1 MTTEAALQRLVR
13 SAADAAL
20 GVLGTFVPDQV
31 EAGDVAV
38 LDGSTGPLEG
48 LPFPA
53 VATSV
58 SYVDGV
64 TGGNLFVMTVE
75 GAKRLAA
82 AMGAV
87 NPPFERPPIP
97 TSLPD
102 SEPSEEPS
110 SSSSSEA
117 SPEEVAAVA
126 PAPAPLT
133 DAELNFVSEAMS
145 KMMTGAAAAISA
157 VLDSPVDI
165 GSPETR
171 IFESVSDTK
180 GAYPNTPHVVRA
192 AFSVC
197 GEPCRLVQLVPNAF
211 VVRMT
216 HALEELSTMP
226 DLDGLLGG
234 DFEAA
239 PTASA
244 PSLHGIP
251 VRVWAEL
258 GRASMPTADVVGL
271 PSGAVVEL
279 NRAAD
284 DAIDLFVN
292 GRRFATGRLVV
303 VDGTDWGVRIES
315 LVDPS
320 SPEND
325 PELEIAHW
333 PDLG

>member
-20 GVLGTFVPDQV
+20 GVLETVVPDQV
-31 EAGDVAV
+31 AAGDVAV
-38 LDGSTGPLEG
+38 LDGATGPLDG

-75 GAKRLAA
+75 GAKRLAT

-97 TSLPD
+97 TSLPASD
-102 SEPSEEPS
+102 PEESSEENPSE
-110 SSSSSEA
+110 A
-117 SPEEVAAVA
+117 GPEEVAAAA
-126 PAPAPLT
+126 PGPGLLT

-165 GSPETR
+165 GPPETR
-171 IFESVSDTK
+171 IFESAADAK
-180 GAYPNTPHVVRA
+180 GAYPSTPHVVRA

-197 GEPCRLVQLVPNAF
+197 GEPCRLVQLVPSAF

-216 HALEELSTMP
+216 HALEELASMP

-234 DFEAA
+234 SFEQAPAA
-239 PTASA
+239 AA

-258 GRASMPTADVVGL
+258 GRASMPTAEVVGL
-271 PSGAVVEL
+271 PAGAVVEL

-284 DAIDLFVN
+284 DAIDLYVN

-303 VDGTDWGVRIES
+303 VDGTDWGVRIET
-315 LVDPS
+315 LLDPS

-325 PELEIAHW
+325 PELENL
-333 PDLG
+333 PLG